1 MRFGLDGAILISV
14 LQNKRRLIGE
24 DSQFFNKYYY
34 TSHIITYICIVR
46 RRKKEGLLGCC
57 VV

>member
-24 DSQFFNKYYY
+24 DSQFFNKYY